1 MNTENPSISLTP
13 IEVELLLASLAHY
26 EQKFRESGPEN
37 QMENIRVLR
46 QKLLDIP

>member
-1 MNTENPSISLTP
+1 MNAEDPKISLTP

-26 EQKFRESGPEN
+26 EQKFRDGRPEHLS
-37 QMENIRVLR
+37 ENIRMLR